1 MIHKQ
6 ILCEIWRLDN
16 RKSGKV
22 VSQDILVCNKIHG
35 DVSQDTIVY
44 NKIYGD
50 NDHFCLKW

>member
-6 ILCEIWRLDN
+6 ILCEIWRLGN
-16 RKSGKV
+16 RKSGKF
-22 VSQDILVCNKIHG
+22 VSQDTLVCNKIHG

-50 NDHFCLKW
+50 NDHFC